1 MKQDYASILLVGA
14 IWGCTNPLV
23 KQGSEAES
31 TTSTTEKEK
40 NIWNTLKQFQYTK
53 VWIPYLFNQCGSI
66 IYNILLASSDLTL
79 TVPACNGIALVC
91 SYLTSHFV
99 CHERLTHPY
108 RALFGS
114 FLITIG
120 VAICM
125 YSSSTTPTTP
135 S

>member
-1 MKQDYASILLVGA
+1 MVSILLVGA

-23 KQGSEAES
+23 KQGSEEES
-31 TTSTTEKEK
+31 TRCEKK
-40 NIWNTLKQFQYTK
+40 NIWNSLKQFQYAK
-53 VWIPYLFNQCGSI
+53 VWIPYLLNQCGSI
-66 IYNILLASSDLTL
+66 VYNVLLASSDLTL

-114 FLITIG
+114 FLITMG

-125 YSSSTTPTTP
+125 YSSSNTTTTT